1 MSAAGHQA
9 SQPPLRRDRQSAVV
23 AGVCAGLGRRLGIDP
38 IILRVIFIAATAAG
52 GLGVGLYLLGWV
64 AMPAEGERRSGGLR
78 VPALPGGRDS
88 WTVAGGIGLLALA
101 LLLVFRQWGL
111 WIGDAL
117 VWPVVLAAAGGALI
131 WRQSANAADPAP
143 AREAPA
149 RVGGGSALGRAAL
162 GVALVVGAALLF
174 LYFND
179 ALRPARD
186 VLLPAVVVLVAG
198 TLILAPWWIRLVRGL
213 ADERAERVRSQ
224 ERAELAAH
232 LHDSVLQTLALMQR
246 RAENPREVAGLARR
260 QEREL
265 RAWLN
270 GGRPLGERGT
280 LAAALELAAAEVE
293 ENHGVAVDVVTVGD
307 CPLDAGAEALVAA
320 TREAV
325 VNAAKFAGPEP
336 VSRLRGGR
344 RGARRG
350 VRPRPRPGVRPR
362 RGPGGPA
369 RGARVDRGPH
379 APPRRR
385 RRRAHGR
392 GRRHRGR
399 AAAGAGAMTG
409 PRPERRHRRRPPAV
423 PLRRARRAR
432 RARRGARRRRATSR
446 TPSAASSSWSPTSCC
461 STSRCRAAA
470 ACR

>member
-1 MSAAGHQA
+1 MAGMSAAGHEA
-9 SQPPLRRDRQSAVV
+9 SQPPPLRRDRQGAVIG
-23 AGVCAGLGRRLGIDP
+23 GVCAGFGRRLGIDP
-38 IILRVIFIAATAAG
+38 IVLRVVFIAASAAG
-52 GLGVGLYLLGWV
+52 GLGCGLYLLAWIV
-64 AMPAEGERRSGGLR
+64 VPAEGERRAGGLR
-78 VPALPGGRDS
+78 VPPLPGGRDS
-88 WTVAGGIGLLALA
+88 WTVAGGIALLVLA
-101 LLLVFRQWGL
+101 LLLLFRQWDL

-131 WRQSANAADPAP
+131 WRQSAHAADPAP
-143 AREAPA
+143 AREQPVRA
-149 RVGGGSALGRAAL
+149 GGGTALGRAAL

-186 VLLPAVVVLVAG
+186 VLLPVVVVLVAG
-198 TLILAPWWIRLVRGL
+198 TLILTPWWIRLVRGL

-293 ENHGVAVDVVTVGD
+293 ENHGIAVDVVTVGD

-336 VSRLRGGR
+336 VSVYAEVGEERVEVFVRDRGPGFDPD
-344 RGARRG
+344 AVPEDRRG
-350 VRPRPRPGVRPR
+350 VRESIV
-362 RGPGGPA
+362 
-369 RGARVDRGPH
+369 
-379 APPRRR
+379 
-385 RRRAHGR
+385 GR
-392 GRRHRGR
+392 MRRHGGD
-399 AAAGAGAMTG
+399 AVVHTG
-409 PRPERRHRRRPPAV
+409 VGDGTEV
-423 PLRRARRAR
+423 ELRLERAR
-432 RARRGARRRRATSR
+432 
-446 TPSAASSSWSPTSCC
+446 
-461 STSRCRAAA
+461 
-470 ACR
+470 